1 MSTTKTHAERAAAS
15 LATLLKRGTDPA
27 DVAAIIDKALQAAV
41 REQKKDEQERL
52 ASAEAAVST
61 RASRLL
67 SASPAVIYSFKARD
81 DFAATFVSGN
91 ISRLFGYEPSEYLN
105 DLNFWREHVHPED
118 LPRIE
123 ADVNDLFESGQH
135 ALEYRFLLLGE

>member
-1 MSTTKTHAERAAAS
+1 
-15 LATLLKRGTDPA
+15 
-27 DVAAIIDKALQAAV
+27 
-41 REQKKDEQERL
+41 
-52 ASAEAAVST
+52 
-61 RASRLL
+61 
-67 SASPAVIYSFKARD
+67 VIYSFKARD

-135 ALEYRFLLLGE
+135 ALEYRFCRKDGSYCWVNDEQHLVRDENGESLEVVGPGATSARARPPSRRRTKRASGSASCSKARPR